1 MLLPVEI
8 LLPIICSVTSA
19 PRTSMCSCILPKGA
33 RSQVQLFMPNADVV
47 FAGTVTE
54 IKWKVAPLDSTR
66 LDSPM
71 MFRLAVMV
79 PSETWKGA
87 VPDTVI
93 VWTPDDVGVCG
104 FDFEE
109 GQRYLVFGTRRDSLS
124 VRSGLCTGTQP
135 WAGARAYLK
144 VLGRG
149 TTVGRSASG
158 DRRP

>member
-19 PRTSMCSCILPKGA
+19 PRTSMCSCVLPKSA

-66 LDSPM
+66 LDSRM

-93 VWTPDDVGVCG
+93 VWTPDNVGVCG
-104 FDFEE
+104 FEFEE
-109 GQRYLVFGTRRDSLS
+109 GQRYLVFATRRDSLS
-124 VRSGLCTGTQP
+124 VRSGLCTGTQAL
-135 WAGARAYLK
+135 AGASAYLK

-149 TTVGRSASG
+149 AIVGRRESG

>member
-8 LLPIICSVTSA
+8 LLPVICSVTSA
-19 PRTSMCSCILPKGA
+19 PRTSMCSCIPPKSA
-33 RSQVQLFMPNADVV
+33 RSQVQVFMGSADVV

-54 IKWKVAPLDSTR
+54 IRWKVAPLDSTR
-66 LDSPM
+66 LDSRM

-79 PSETWKGA
+79 PSKTWKGA

-93 VWTPDDVGVCG
+93 VWTPDDAGVCG

-109 GQRYLVFGTRRDSLS
+109 GQPYLVFATRRDSLS
-124 VRSGLCTGTQP
+124 VSSGLCTGTQTL
-135 WAGARAYLK
+135 AGARAYLK

-149 TTVGRSASG
+149 ARVGRSESG